1 MAKITKGEGPTNA
14 ADPDATP
21 ETVDR
26 TYAPMT
32 DDDYAERA
40 YGAYADAHGW
50 QDYAS
55 GEPLGNWEDADD
67 AEQAAWR
74 AVVRQLR
81 GDLLEP
87 GGRQPAKRAP
97 ERDDADAA
105 NVDDGAPVGKGP
117 LLDDNGAEYPEGG
130 NAGDV
135 EGWVSGNSDRARY
148 ALDREA
154 LREGGPRA
162 GLSASLRKLVPAESD
177 G

>member
-1 MAKITKGEGPTNA
+1 MAKITKGEGPSNA

-40 YGAYADAHGW
+40 YGAYADAHDW

-55 GEPLGNWEDADD
+55 GEPLGNWEDSDD

-81 GDLLEP
+81 GDLLES

-97 ERDDADAA
+97 VDENDAEDETLINASGGPMD
-105 NVDDGAPVGKGP
+105 DDGNLYP
-117 LLDDNGAEYPEGG
+117 DNGTA
-130 NAGDV
+130 ADV
-135 EGWVSGNSDRARY
+135 ESWVSGNTDRARY

-154 LREGGPRA
+154 LRDGGPRA
-162 GLSASLRKLVPAESD
+162 GLSASLRKLVPAEND